1 MKKTMIS
8 KGFAAAA
15 AALLFSGALVASG
28 GSAAFA
34 EPDVSSSVAEPGTV
48 DAAAPELPD
57 VLTDEEMEALTA
69 DMQNLDD
76 GPMEFV
82 PEAGATP
89 DSGASLSAKAA
100 APVCTQNTGVIW
112 ERTSGKKKYEFGSI
126 GGKPSIKCGGKPV
139 AALSLTST
147 IYKKNSIGAWVKVA
161 GPFKSFNSGMASL
174 QPTNVEYICKSN
186 SKKNQFRLVA
196 NGSVTYY
203 GLKPIAGG
211 SYSETDKLGLSCS

>member
-15 AALLFSGALVASG
+15 AALLLSGALVASG

-34 EPDVSSSVAEPGTV
+34 QPDASSSVAEPGTV

-57 VLTDEEMEALTA
+57 VLTDEEMEALA
-69 DMQNLDD
+69 SHMQNLDE
-76 GPMEFV
+76 GPLEFI
-82 PEAGATP
+82 PDAGATP
-89 DSGASLSAKAA
+89 DSGASLAAKAA
-100 APVCTQNTGVIW
+100 TPVCRQDTGIIW
-112 ERTSGKKKYEFGSI
+112 KRTSGSKYEFGSI
-126 GGKPSIKCGGKPV
+126 GGKPFIDCKGSPV

-147 IYKKNSIGAWVKVA
+147 IYKKNSVGAWVKVA
-161 GPFKSFNSGMASL
+161 GPFKSFNSNMPRL
-174 QPTNVEYICKSN
+174 QPTNVEYICKSDT
-186 SKKNQFRLVA
+186 KKNQFRLVA

-211 SYSETDKLGLSCS
+211 SYAETDKFGLSCS